1 MTGPPRSGK
10 TTVVQAVRERLD
22 LTPGGVVAPER
33 RVDGDRRGFDLVDV
47 QTGDRVDMA
56 SVDRDSG
63 PGVGRYRV
71 DVGAVDRL
79 VARAFDAVGVDYW
92 VIDEIAPMEVR
103 SDRFVRGVRELLDD
117 DVPVVGAVHY
127 RSTDGFAA
135 EARTRPDATVYDL
148 SGRSVDAVVGD
159 VVDAVGGGDTDDDG
173 DGDD

>member
-1 MTGPPRSGK
+1 LTAVPRNHLVTGPPRSGK

-22 LTPGGVVAPER
+22 LTPEG
-33 RVDGDRRGFDLVDV
+33 VDV
-47 QTGDRVDMA
+47 QTGDRVDIA

-148 SGRSVDAVVGD
+148 SGRSVAGVVGD